1 MVLVTKPIS
10 VSVPNDGFDPIEVEN
25 MSAHMQHDTNV
36 RHLYG
41 PRITDMPRKM
51 GKKTVPSLKMFTSK
65 NLVGGPP
72 RLV

>member
-51 GKKTVPSLKMFTSK
+51 G
-65 NLVGGPP
+65 
-72 RLV
+72 